1 MVFAGDNIFFT
12 GQAGSGKSYLL
23 TTIVSH
29 LKNIVQSDGIAITSM
44 TGIASLN
51 INGQTLHSLTGATV
65 LNDNEE
71 QLYTNTPEQNE

>member
-1 MVFAGDNIFFT
+1 
-12 GQAGSGKSYLL
+12 
-23 TTIVSH
+23 
-29 LKNIVQSDGIAITSM
+29 M

-71 QLYTNTPEQNE
+71 QLYTNTPEQNEEIIFKNAHRNKNTWEKL